1 MSKKVALLGASVG
14 GMVAASELVAQ
25 GFNVDIFEKGKTIGG
40 LFNKIE
46 TPFGLQELGMHVLY
60 AGPRH
65 HELMIKI
72 FGPDA
77 FDVLT
82 GVKVDVGAC
91 SNFDKTFFNSMYPN
105 LIGHTDQQVILD
117 EIIEAGNAT
126 FTVGSALH
134 EAQRRFGKTAA
145 QKIVGPILEK
155 LWLKP
160 AEQLSPGALTCFY
173 DLRRLVVCEKN
184 RADKLKADPRLD
196 DVIANPDQLQPS
208 GEIFGGRMGL
218 LIRDEAAKQ
227 LSQKARAWAELNNLG
242 LELSC
247 DIAVKNGRFVAGGRD
262 VSAKYDAIIIAMPLH
277 SLASGL
283 MDGAD
288 RLELSIYYFEI
299 DGRIGDSFPAYYILA
314 HDPSLQSSRI
324 VNYDGYNK
332 VDQTMKNSVLAVEV
346 VHPANEP
353 PQNAT
358 IAEEITRVV
367 PQARIVESYRLERT
381 VGVYPPTR
389 ANAEIFDAFQKTI
402 RDSHDIPIY
411 FTGMRTD
418 KGIFFSH
425 HTIGLAHEAALE
437 ISGKQS

>member
-1 MSKKVALLGASVG
+1 MSKKVAVLGASVG
-14 GMVAASELVAQ
+14 GLVAASELVEQ
-25 GFNVDIFEKGKTIGG
+25 GFNVDIFEKGIAFGG

-65 HELMIKI
+65 YELMTKI

-91 SNFDKTFFNSMYPN
+91 SNFNETFFNSMYPN
-105 LIGHTDQQVILD
+105 LIGHSDQQVILD
-117 EIIEAGNAT
+117 EIIKSGNST
-126 FTVGSALH
+126 HTVESALE

-160 AEQLSPGALTCFY
+160 AEELSPGALHCFY
-173 DLRRLVVCEKN
+173 DLRRLVVCEKH
-184 RADKLKADPRLD
+184 RADELKADPRLD
-196 DVIANPDQLQPS
+196 DVIANPDQLHPS
-208 GEIFGGRMGL
+208 GEIFGGRMAL
-218 LIRDEAAKQ
+218 LIRDEAAEQ
-227 LSQKARAWAELNNLG
+227 LNEKAKTWAELNNVG
-242 LELSC
+242 LELNC
-247 DIAVKNGRFVAGGRD
+247 DIVVNDGRIEVGGRD
-262 VSAKYDAIIIAMPLH
+262 LTGEYHAIIISLPLH

-283 MDGAD
+283 IDGAN
-288 RLELSIYYFEI
+288 RLELSIYYFEC
-299 DGRIGDSFPAYYILA
+299 DGRIGVNFPAYYILA
-314 HDPSLQSSRI
+314 HDPSLKSSRI

-332 VDQTMKNSVLAVEV
+332 INSTVRNSIFTVEV

-353 PQNAT
+353 PENKT

-367 PQARIVESYRLERT
+367 PQAQIVDSYKLERAL
-381 VGVYPPTR
+381 GVYPPTR
-389 ANAEIFDAFQKTI
+389 VNAEILDGFQKTI
-402 RDSHDIPIY
+402 QDSHEIPIY

-425 HTIGLAHEAALE
+425 HTIGLAHDAALE

>member
-1 MSKKVALLGASVG
+1 MSKKVAILGASVG
-14 GMVAASELVAQ
+14 GLVAASELVAQ
-25 GFNVDIFEKGKTIGG
+25 GFNVDIFEKGKAVGG

-65 HELMIKI
+65 HELMTKI

-82 GVKVDVGAC
+82 GVKVDLGAC

-117 EIIEAGNAT
+117 EIIESGNAT
-126 FTVGSALH
+126 FAAESALQ

-145 QKIVGPILEK
+145 QNIVGPILEK
-155 LWLKP
+155 LWLNP
-160 AEQLSPGALTCFY
+160 AEQLTPGALYCFY
-173 DLRRLVVCEKN
+173 DLRRLVVCEKH
-184 RADKLKADPRLD
+184 RADELKADPRLD
-196 DVIANPDQLQPS
+196 DVIANPDQLHPF
-208 GEIFGGRMGL
+208 GEIFGGRMAL

-227 LSQKARAWAELNNLG
+227 LNEKARAWAELNNVG

-247 DIAVKNGRFVAGGRD
+247 DITVNDGRIEAGGRD
-262 VSAKYDAIIIAMPLH
+262 VTEEYDSIIISLPLH

-283 MDGAD
+283 MDSAD
-288 RLELSIYYFEI
+288 RLELSIYYFEL
-299 DGRIGDSFPAYYILA
+299 DGRIGVNFPAYYSLA
-314 HDPSLQSSRI
+314 HDPALKSSRI

-332 VDQTMKNSVLAVEV
+332 INNTSENSVFSVEV
-346 VHPANEP
+346 IHPANEP
-353 PQNAT
+353 PENTT

-367 PQARIVESYRLERT
+367 PQAQIVDSYRLERT

-389 ANAEIFDAFQKTI
+389 GNAEILDRFQKTI
-402 RDSHDIPIY
+402 QDSRDMPVY

-425 HTIGLAHEAALE
+425 DTIGLAHEAALE